1 MNYQK
6 KLFLGNLYSKRDWGH
21 AKEYVEAMWLILQQ
35 KKPDDFV
42 ISSGQ
47 QSTVKKFVELTAKK
61 LGIPI
66 KWKGKG
72 VNEKGY
78 DPDNNVIIE
87 CDKSYHR
94 PLEVN
99 NLLGDS
105 KKALKILGWRSKINL
120 SQLISEMIEEELNSL
135 RINHF

>member
-47 QSTVKKFVELTAKK
+47 QITVKKFVELTAKK
-61 LGIPI
+61 LDIPI

-105 KKALKILGWRSKINL
+105 KKALKILGWHPKISL
-120 SQLISEMIEEELNSL
+120 SQLISEMVEEELNSL
-135 RINHF
+135 GINHF

>member
-1 MNYQK
+1 M
-6 KLFLGNLYSKRDWGH
+6 
-21 AKEYVEAMWLILQQ
+21 
-35 KKPDDFV
+35 
-42 ISSGQ
+42 
-47 QSTVKKFVELTAKK
+47 ELTAKK
-61 LGIPI
+61 LGITI

-87 CDKSYHR
+87 CDKSYYR

-105 KKALKILGWRSKINL
+105 KKALKILGWHPKINL

-135 RINHF
+135 RTNHF